1 VRTGDI
7 VLLDSL
13 FDNQYEH
20 FRRSLS
26 SASVDGVCATLN
38 HACTVLEQD
47 FREVLHSRV
56 RAGFPSDYYFQ
67 QAYNMVQSSIQQG
80 KLQSSDTEKTKAQF
94 LVCIFLLYFTYV
106 YTTSS
111 VV

>member
-1 VRTGDI
+1 M
-7 VLLDSL
+7 
-13 FDNQYEH
+13 
-20 FRRSLS
+20 
-26 SASVDGVCATLN
+26 DGVCATLN

-94 LVCIFLLYFTYV
+94 LVCIFLRCRTYNM
-106 YTTSS
+106 YIHCILFITKEIEIKGNSS
-111 VV
+111 WRP

>member
-1 VRTGDI
+1 MLVGNNNLMEILHALVNVTLPLVLPGGPVFTVRTGDI

-56 RAGFPSDYYFQ
+56 RAGF
-67 QAYNMVQSSIQQG
+67 IQ
-80 KLQSSDTEKTKAQF
+80 
-94 LVCIFLLYFTYV
+94 
-106 YTTSS
+106 
-111 VV
+111 